1 MQFEGGYRY
10 PALRGPLAVAALV
23 LTVAVAWGALALGRP
38 LAVLGVVALALNLV
52 GTAIVAAAFTPTG
65 LEPPPEHPRGLGS
78 QVRWLGAVVKW
89 LAETQAGVPV
99 KVDQAALYGGLAL
112 LAGGAVVGALVG

>member
-1 MQFEGGYRY
+1 MQFEGGYGY
-10 PALRGPLAVAALV
+10 PTLRGPFAVAALV

-38 LAVLGVVALALNLV
+38 LAASRVVALALNLV
-52 GTAIVAAAFTPTG
+52 GTALVAAAFTPTG
-65 LEPPPEHPRGLGS
+65 LLPPPERPPGLWRQLRWTGAIG
-78 QVRWLGAVVKW
+78 RWLGT
-89 LAETQAGVPV
+89 TQAGVPV